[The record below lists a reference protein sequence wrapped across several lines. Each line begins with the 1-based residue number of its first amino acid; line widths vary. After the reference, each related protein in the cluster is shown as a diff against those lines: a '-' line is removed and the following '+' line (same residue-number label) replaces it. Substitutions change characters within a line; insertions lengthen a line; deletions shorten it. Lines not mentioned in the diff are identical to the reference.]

1 MANLFKRI
9 PHITLNL
16 KDGTPIDLDG
26 DNAQRVLQDYTTWQ
40 QGGIAQALTYVDGS
54 GNTQKVNFDCLCGIT
69 IKPQT
74 KEPVAGRPCEDI
86 TCFE

>member
-16 KDGTPIDLDG
+16 KDGSPIDLDG
-26 DNAQRVLQDYTTWQ
+26 DNAQRALQDYMIWQ
-40 QGGIAQALTYVDGS
+40 QGGISQALRYVDAS
-54 GNTQKVNFDCLCGIT
+54 GETKFVNFDCLCGIE

-74 KEPVAGRPCEDI
+74 KEAVTGRPCEDI